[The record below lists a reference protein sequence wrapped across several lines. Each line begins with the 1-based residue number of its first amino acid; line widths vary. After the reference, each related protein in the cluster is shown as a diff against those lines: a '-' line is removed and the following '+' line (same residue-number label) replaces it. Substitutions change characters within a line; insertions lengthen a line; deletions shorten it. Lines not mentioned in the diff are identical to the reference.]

1 MAQTVSNVSAGKPAV
16 GGAAY
21 FAPLNTTLPND
32 ATTALSGFTGLGY
45 ISEDG
50 LVNSNS
56 PETEQVKAW
65 GGDIVLTPLTQ
76 KQDTFKFTL
85 IEVLNTDVL
94 KFVYGDAN
102 VSGSLA
108 AGISVTANAKD
119 LGGHVMV
126 FDMIMRGG
134 VLQRIVLPNA
144 EISEIGDVEYTDSG
158 AVGYEVTVNALPDS
172 SGNTHYTYIKKPASA
187 TT

>member
-21 FAPLNTTLPND
+21 IAPLNTTLPTD
-32 ATTALSGFTGLGY
+32 ATTALEAAFTGLGY

-65 GGDIVLTPLTQ
+65 GGDVVLTTLTE

-85 IEVLNTDVL
+85 IEVLNADVL
-94 KFVYGDAN
+94 GFVYGSDN
-102 VSGSLA
+102 VTGTLA
-108 AGISVTANAKD
+108 TGISVAAKAAQ
-119 LGGHVMV
+119 LPGHVMA

-158 AVGYEVTVNALPDS
+158 AAGYEITVTALPDA
-172 SGNTHYTYIKKPASA
+172 SGSTHHTYIKKP
-187 TT
+187 